1 MGTTTKKIFYC
12 DLCPATFDSGQAL
25 RDVVLPA
32 RIYTEDGEKYT
43 RGYCKASLCANCLD
57 KFWETSDTHFCIVE
71 DGMRGVKFYPLF
83 EPTATDKPKPEAPV
97 IGFIDKI
104 PKRE

>member
-12 DLCPATFDSGQAL
+12 DLCPATFDNGQAL

-43 RGYCKASLCANCLD
+43 RGYCKASLCATCLD

-71 DGMRGVKFYPLF
+71 DGMRGVKFYPHF
-83 EPTATDKPKPEAPV
+83 ETDKKDGTQKDYV
-97 IGFIDKI
+97 LLGFQDKDLEG
-104 PKRE
+104 K